1 MNSLTIHILPQY
13 VRMTELT
20 ELFPDGNVHRLHEVQ
35 KRMKTDF
42 DSLPEFTIITAPT
55 GTGKSY
61 AFPFPVLESKA
72 RQGGYDDTL
81 RACIV
86 LPTNALIDELTENF
100 TKTYPSLTI
109 QRLTG
114 VELDARQVKGFERWE
129 TALTICKASD
139 LVITNPDIINYA
151 MHGGYHKLRSDHK
164 SGGKGFEN
172 FLEMFDYFVFD
183 EYHLYDEAQIANL
196 LTLVKMRSFFLPH
209 KKVRYL
215 FVSATPEEGLKKILH
230 EEELPFVEII
240 ETIIDDPNN
249 ARPIHG
255 KLKVEFVE
263 CNDLEAVVEE
273 KKDEWQGEWW
283 AGRRSLLIT
292 DKLRDVHLL
301 VKSIRAECPDMKV
314 FESSGYQSKKVD
326 MKPELAAADLIVAT
340 NKAEVGVNYG
350 VEYCIMQTGKY
361 FRNFVQ
367 RFGRVSRGD
376 LEGKV
381 VVLVKDFA
389 TFNRLKKTFEDKIE
403 VGYYDFLN
411 LIRPHF
417 QEKRFYDELVPWL
430 SGEYVWCIENNIA
443 QYQEFNT
450 GLFFHRR
457 MKEEGF
463 FQGKLFA
470 RYKLMDEMDEL
481 ILKGMKLALRTD
493 KISKWNY
500 RRELTRLKSNPRVR
514 DWALWWQEYL
524 ETYFSFRDTSK
535 VVPIT
540 DVSRSGEELEYSLDW
555 ILQHKCLLN
564 IEKDEDGKPVRYIV
578 GNLKEQDKDL
588 QYEVSTIPAI
598 GEARN
603 RFLNWDEQFDL
614 PGAFAKAV
622 DRIRQKNSK
631 GVDWIDE
638 WQVELCEKL
647 LVLGK
652 QFSRKRLRIID
663 ISANSNFL

>member
-1 MNSLTIHILPQY
+1 MNSLTVHILPQY
-13 VRMTELT
+13 VRATELT
-20 ELFPDGNVHRLHEVQ
+20 EIFPDGKEHRLHEVQ
-35 KRMKTDF
+35 KKMKTHF
-42 DSLPEFTIITAPT
+42 GSLPEFTIITAPT

-72 RQGGYDDTL
+72 RHGGYDNTL

-100 TKTYPSLTI
+100 SKTYSSLTV

-114 VELDARQVKGFERWE
+114 VELDTRQVTGFQRWE
-129 TALTICKASD
+129 TALAICKASD

-164 SGGKGFEN
+164 SGGKGIEN
-172 FLEMFDYFVFD
+172 LIELFDYFVFD

-215 FVSATPEEGLKKILH
+215 FVSATPEEGLKKILQ
-230 EEELPFVEII
+230 EEELPFEEII
-240 ETIIDDPNN
+240 ETITDDPTD

-255 KLKVEFVE
+255 RLHVEFVE
-263 CNDLEAVVEE
+263 CNDLEAVVSE
-273 KKDEWQGEWW
+273 KKGEWQAEWQS
-283 AGRRSLLIT
+283 GKRSLFIA

-301 VKSIRAECPDMKV
+301 VESIQSECPNMKV
-314 FESSGYQSKKVD
+314 FESSGYQSKKAD
-326 MKPELAAADLIVAT
+326 SKAGLAAADIIVAT
-340 NKAEVGVNYG
+340 NKAEVGVNYE

-389 TFNRLKKTFEDKIE
+389 TFNRLKKAFEGKSE
-403 VGYYDFLN
+403 VSYYDFLS

-417 QEKRFYDELVPWL
+417 QEKRFYDEVVPL
-430 SGEYVWCIENNIA
+430 LLGEYVWCIENNIA

-450 GLFFHRR
+450 GKFLHRR
-457 MKEEGF
+457 MGEEGF
-463 FQGKLFA
+463 YQGKVYA
-470 RYKLMDEMDEL
+470 RYKLMDELDEL
-481 ILKGMKLALRTD
+481 ILKGMKMALRTD
-493 KISKWNY
+493 TISKWNY

-524 ETYFSFRDTSK
+524 ETYFSFRDASK
-535 VVPIT
+535 IVPVT
-540 DVSRSGEELEYSLDW
+540 DQSREGEELEYSLDW
-555 ILQHKCLLN
+555 ILQHKYLLA
-564 IEKDEDGKPVRYIV
+564 IEKDSNGKPVRYIV
-578 GNLKEQDKDL
+578 GNLKEQERDL
-588 QYEVSTIPAI
+588 QYEVSTIPSV
-598 GEARN
+598 GELSN
-603 RFLNWDEQFDL
+603 RFLAWDQQFDL
-614 PGAFAKAV
+614 PRVFARAV
-622 DRIRQKNSK
+622 ERIYQKNLK

-638 WQVELCEKL
+638 WQVDLCEKL
-647 LVLGK
+647 QVLGK
-652 QFSRKRLRIID
+652 LFSRKRLRIID
-663 ISANSNFL
+663 ISNEEIFL